1 MMDVKGIPVE
11 IAIALISGLYVFM
24 IMLWSKMDKIWKAI
38 GHIEKDYVEHDVCD
52 KRRHECPCKKD
63 IERIEK
69 VFYESGKS
77 GKI

>member
-1 MMDVKGIPVE
+1 MEAKGIPIE
-11 IAIALISGLYVFM
+11 IAIALISGLYAFM

-69 VFYESGKS
+69 VIYEGRKP

>member
-1 MMDVKGIPVE
+1 MEIKSIPVE
-11 IAIALISGLYVFM
+11 IVIALISGLYAFM

-69 VFYESGKS
+69 VIYEGRKP

>member
-1 MMDVKGIPVE
+1 MEVKGIPVE
-11 IAIALISGLYVFM
+11 IAIALISGLYAFM

-69 VFYESGKS
+69 VIYEGRKP

>member
-1 MMDVKGIPVE
+1 MKDGVPIEVV
-11 IAIALISGLYVFM
+11 IFLLSGLYAFM
-24 IMLWSKMDKIWKAI
+24 LLFWFKIDSIWKVI
-38 GHIEKDYVEHDVCD
+38 SRIEKDYVEHDVCD

-77 GKI
+77 RKI

>member
-1 MMDVKGIPVE
+1 MMDAKGIPVE
-11 IAIALISGLYVFM
+11 VVIVLISGLYAFM

-38 GHIEKDYVEHDVCD
+38 GHIEKDYVEHATCD

-69 VFYESGKS
+69 VIYESRKS
-77 GKI
+77 SKV

>member
-1 MMDVKGIPVE
+1 MEVKGIPVE
-11 IAIALISGLYVFM
+11 IAIVLISGLYAFM

-52 KRRHECPCKKD
+52 KRRHDCPCKKD

-69 VFYESGKS
+69 VIYEGRKP

>member
-1 MMDVKGIPVE
+1 MMEVKGIPVE
-11 IAIALISGLYVFM
+11 IAIALISGLYAFM
-24 IMLWSKMDKIWKAI
+24 IMFWSKMDKIWKAI

-69 VFYESGKS
+69 VIYEGRKP

>member
-1 MMDVKGIPVE
+1 MMDAKGIPIE

-52 KRRHECPCKKD
+52 KRRHDCPCKKD

-69 VFYESGKS
+69 VIYEGRKP

>member
-1 MMDVKGIPVE
+1 MEAKGIPVE
-11 IAIALISGLYVFM
+11 IAIALISGLYAFM

-38 GHIEKDYVEHDVCD
+38 GHIEKDYVEHGVCD
-52 KRRHECPCKKD
+52 KRRHDCPCKKD

-69 VFYESGKS
+69 VIYESRKP

>member
-1 MMDVKGIPVE
+1 MMDAKGIPIE
-11 IAIALISGLYVFM
+11 IAIALISGLYAFM

-38 GHIEKDYVEHDVCD
+38 GHIEKDYVEHEVCD

-69 VFYESGKS
+69 VLHESGKS
-77 GKI
+77 RKI

>member
-1 MMDVKGIPVE
+1 MDAKGIPVE
-11 IAIALISGLYVFM
+11 IAITLISGLYAFM

-52 KRRHECPCKKD
+52 KRRHECICKKD

-77 GKI
+77 RKI